1 MPDVSDLEK
10 KPNYGTHLQN
20 NLEGTQKRIMPVF
33 KLIFQN
39 YIVKNYI
46 IKRHLKGHNNW
57 A

>member
-20 NLEGTQKRIMPVF
+20 NLEGTPKRIMPVF

-46 IKRHLKGHNNW
+46 IKRHLKGHNN
-57 A
+57 

>member
-10 KPNYGTHLQN
+10 KTQLWHTFTN
-20 NLEGTQKRIMPVF
+20 NLEGTQKRIIPVF

-46 IKRHLKGHNNW
+46 IKRHLKGHNN
-57 A
+57 